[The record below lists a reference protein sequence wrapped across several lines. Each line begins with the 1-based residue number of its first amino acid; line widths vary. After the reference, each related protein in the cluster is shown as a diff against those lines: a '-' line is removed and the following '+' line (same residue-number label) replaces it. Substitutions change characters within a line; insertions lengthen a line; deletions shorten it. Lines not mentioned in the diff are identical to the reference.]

1 MQIRGCLP
9 DIVKSNG
16 LIGEEQVAALARG
29 VRLKRGDLAQPVSV
43 KRLEDRGKCRWL
55 EIVLTEGKNREVTR
69 MKVRRD
75 NPFRHR

>member
-9 DIVKSNG
+9 DIVKLNG
-16 LIGEEQVAALARG
+16 LIGEEEVAALARG

-43 KRLEDRGKCRWL
+43 RRLEDRGKYSWL